1 MPLRLVA
8 LQFSQPNQRPL
19 DPDKGTRASKDETI
33 QKRKTERGGSVVHF
47 SGPNNS
53 RPDCSQKQ
61 LQLLP
66 HYHPYYYST
75 RAWARSRWRGV
86 RVRPSQKRP
95 RDVTTLQR
103 GEQEDRVVR
112 DGEEMQCNAA
122 GVGGTCN
129 YGQRNTAALV
139 SAPFGGTLI
148 AMLRSTFRPLLAEAP
163 RAIRTNPGLQRYQR
177 DFAARLLPGA
187 SRGSRGTLGGIGLA
201 EMARRVRCSS

>member
-75 RAWARSRWRGV
+75 RAWR
-86 RVRPSQKRP
+86 
-95 RDVTTLQR
+95 
-103 GEQEDRVVR
+103 
-112 DGEEMQCNAA
+112 
-122 GVGGTCN
+122 GVGG
-129 YGQRNTAALV
+129 GRSEFAPPRSAREMSRLSSAANRKTGSFETERKCSATPLV
-139 SAPFGGTLI
+139 LGELVITGNGTL
-148 AMLRSTFRPLLAEAP
+148 LPSCP
-163 RAIRTNPGLQRYQR
+163 RLSEVP
-177 DFAARLLPGA
+177 
-187 SRGSRGTLGGIGLA
+187 
-201 EMARRVRCSS
+201 